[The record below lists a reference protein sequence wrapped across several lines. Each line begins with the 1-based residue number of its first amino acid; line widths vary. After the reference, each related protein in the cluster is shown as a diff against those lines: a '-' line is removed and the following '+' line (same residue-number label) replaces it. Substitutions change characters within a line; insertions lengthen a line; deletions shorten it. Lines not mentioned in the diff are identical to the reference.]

1 MQESIRNASQKLRLN
16 KYPERWIKTDGIP
29 NQHPKKQRSKKKEKQ
44 RYAGILRLP
53 FINNSFNAVAR
64 RILNRNGLDTIR
76 ITNSRPITIQQ
87 LASKKEPQATC
98 TLRKCPIQP
107 PQTAC
112 TKSHVVYEVTCLICM
127 ATYLGSTTRALHTRA
142 REHLYNIKRKKAD
155 KSALAEHYINQHHTA
170 TESPK
175 IKFKVLCSTRDGLR
189 LRIEETYWIRRLQ
202 PAINRKKE
210 GMGTGFL
217 A

>member
-1 MQESIRNASQKLRLN
+1 MEYPTNSRRNKEAR
-16 KYPERWIKTDGIP
+16 G
-29 NQHPKKQRSKKKEKQ
+29 KKKMQHE
-44 RYAGILRLP
+44 GILQLP
-53 FINNSFNAVAR
+53 FINDSFNAVAR

-76 ITNSRPITIQQ
+76 ITNPRLITIQQ

-112 TKSHVVYEVTCLICM
+112 TTSHVVYEVTCLICM
-127 ATYLGSTTRALHTRA
+127 ATYIGSTARALHTRA
-142 REHLYNIKRKKAD
+142 REHLYNIKRKEAD
-155 KSALAEHYINQHHTA
+155 KSALAEHYIKQHHTA
-170 TESPK
+170 TERPE

-189 LRIEETYWIRRLQ
+189 LRIEEAYWIRRLQ

-210 GMGTGFL
+210 DMGTGFL

>member
-1 MQESIRNASQKLRLN
+1 MYIHTCK
-16 KYPERWIKTDGIP
+16 
-29 NQHPKKQRSKKKEKQ
+29 
-44 RYAGILRLP
+44 
-53 FINNSFNAVAR
+53 NSFNAVAR

-107 PQTAC
+107 PQIAC

-127 ATYLGSTTRALHTRA
+127 ATYLGSTARALHTRA

-189 LRIEETYWIRRLQ
+189 LRIKETYWIRRLQ
-202 PAINRKKE
+202 PAKNRKE
-210 GMGTGFL
+210 EDMGTGFL